1 MIKSADLRNKFYKN
15 YFINQVSRLGG
26 KDIHKK
32 LNEDHLQLKN
42 EIIPLLPANKNI
54 RILDIGCGYGG
65 LLLLL
70 QQSGYKNTEGIDISE
85 EQVKIAKELGLKNI
99 KQTDMVAYLESNNDK
114 FDVIIG
120 IDIIEHFNKPELISL
135 LEKIKRSLKTKSEI
149 QNQESKVEN
158 GGMAIFRTPNTDAPF
173 GSTYYFGDYT
183 HESFLNYS
191 SAEQLFLSLGYQQVR
206 ILPSYIRVKGL
217 IKNLIRSFLWFF
229 VVLACK
235 IVLFASGKGTKT
247 VLLTPN
253 LIILAHSV

>member
-1 MIKSADLRNKFYKN
+1 MDTSEIRKKLYKN
-15 YFINQVSRLGG
+15 YFQNQVSRSGD

-42 EIIPLLPANKNI
+42 EIIPLLPADKNI

-70 QQSGYKNTEGIDISE
+70 QKSGYKNTEGIDISE

-99 KQTDMVAYLESNNDK
+99 KQTDMVAYLESNNDE

-135 LEKIKRSLKTKSEI
+135 LEKIKRALRTKSQI
-149 QNQESKVEN
+149 TNHKSQITN

-191 SAEQLFLSLGYQQVR
+191 SAEQLFLSLGFQQVR
-206 ILPSYIRVKGL
+206 ILPSYIRVKGT
-217 IKNLIRSFLWFF
+217 KNLIRSFLWFF

-235 IVLFASGKGTKT
+235 ITLFASGKSTKT

-253 LIILAHSV
+253 LIILAHSA

>member
-1 MIKSADLRNKFYKN
+1 MTKSADLRNKFYKN
-15 YFINQVSRLGG
+15 YFKNQVSRLGG

-42 EIIPLLPANKNI
+42 EIIPLLPADKNI

-70 QQSGYKNTEGIDISE
+70 QKSGYKNTEGIDISE

-99 KQTDMVAYLESNNDK
+99 KQTDINAYLELNNDE
-114 FDVIIG
+114 FDVIVG

-135 LEKIKRSLKTKSEI
+135 LEKIKRSLI
-149 QNQESKVEN
+149 QN

-191 SAEQLFLSLGYQQVR
+191 SAEQLFLSLGFQQVR

-235 IVLFASGKGTKT
+235 ITLFASGKSTKT

-253 LIILAHSV
+253 LIILAHST

>member
-1 MIKSADLRNKFYKN
+1 MTKSADLRNKFYKN
-15 YFINQVSRLGG
+15 YFKNQVSRLGG

-42 EIIPLLPANKNI
+42 EIIPLLPADKNI

-70 QQSGYKNTEGIDISE
+70 QKSGYKNTEGIDISE

-99 KQTDMVAYLESNNDK
+99 KQTDINAYLELNNDE
-114 FDVIIG
+114 FDVIVG

-135 LEKIKRSLKTKSEI
+135 LEKIKRSLI
-149 QNQESKVEN
+149 QN

-217 IKNLIRSFLWFF
+217 IKNFIRSFLWFF
-229 VVLACK
+229 VVLASK
-235 IVLFASGKGTKT
+235 ITLFASGKSTKT

-253 LIILAHSV
+253 LIILVHGA